1 VTVTG
6 QLALF
11 MLIEMLEMCGVS
23 AVSANTDGIVIYTER
38 VNDALADNI
47 IKWWEGVT
55 QFEME
60 VSEYKMLA
68 CRDVNSY
75 VGIDSDGGVK
85 LKGAYAP
92 PEPGASGWPNP
103 TGQVCVDAVVAYL
116 AHGTPLRDTVYQCN
130 DIRQF
135 VYVRQVKGGGSYL
148 PTAALPKST
157 TLREMREVLQ
167 SGGVPLGIGINN
179 DTLREIYAK
188 HRERV
193 MRGAEFLGKAC
204 RWYYAQGA
212 TGCILTPAGGL
223 VARTEGCRP
232 LMELPS
238 TLPDDL
244 DREWYVAEARSLLA
258 DLGLDTSASRDTL

>member
-1 VTVTG
+1 MIQVTITG
-6 QLALF
+6 QLALL
-11 MLIEMLEMCGVS
+11 MLIEMLEACGISVI
-23 AVSANTDGIVIYTER
+23 SANTDGIVLRTPR
-38 VNDALADNI
+38 ALTGLRDQCVA
-47 IKWWEGVT
+47 WWEGAT
-55 QFEME
+55 GFETE
-60 VSEYKMLA
+60 RTDYSAVFSK
-68 CRDVNSY
+68 DVNNY
-75 VGIDSDGGVK
+75 VALKPVGDTPK

-116 AHGTPLRDTVYQCN
+116 AHATPLRDTVYQCN
-130 DIRQF
+130 DICQF

-157 TLREMREVLQ
+157 TLREMRELLQ
-167 SGGVPLGIGINN
+167 AGGVPLGISIKN

-193 MRGAEFLGKAC
+193 MAGAEYLGKAV
-204 RWYYAQGA
+204 RWYYAKNA
-212 TGCILTPAGGL
+212 AGCILTPAGGL

-232 LMELPS
+232 LMELPN

-258 DLGLDTSASRDTL
+258 DLGLDTSAI